1 MDVVAAKKKVFVG
14 LFSHK
19 LDTGDSVDTE
29 AYGIAGEISWKL
41 EAGITTKLY
50 DGFLDGLREDT
61 LGKILYEKVDADG
74 RKQTITL
81 NICHVQ

>member
-29 AYGIAGEISWKL
+29 AYGIAGEIS
-41 EAGITTKLY
+41 
-50 DGFLDGLREDT
+50 
-61 LGKILYEKVDADG
+61 
-74 RKQTITL
+74 
-81 NICHVQ
+81 